1 MGVWIEGMEKPKNC
15 CGCFLN
21 ESDMYCH
28 ITKSYIDRD
37 GYTTEKPCLMH
48 EVSDVV
54 MSKVYK

>member
-37 GYTTEKPCLMH
+37 DYTTEKPYPMH

>member
-37 GYTTEKPCLMH
+37 DYTTKKPCQMH

>member
-1 MGVWIEGMEKPKNC
+1 MKEWKKSKNC

-21 ESDMYCH
+21 DSDMYCR

-37 GYTTEKPCLMH
+37 DYTTEKPCPMH